1 MAREPRHAQPEVG
14 ALVTVKF
21 QDGFEHYTTILDKW
35 SATNGGNQGIGAY
48 GRNGSQ
54 GLYAVHNVGGCRKDL
69 PASYGTLICGF
80 AFQRTVAGTSGLS
93 FFYFTDA
100 NTEQVSL
107 RLSAGGT
114 AELTRQGTVLATGTT
129 VLAVNAFNYIEL
141 KIVCADAGSYEL
153 RINGILE
160 FSGAGDTKATANA
173 TMNGIVLGT
182 RVNFD
187 NTQTQMRFDDVY
199 LVDTTAPN
207 GDFLGDVRVAYLA
220 PNGNGASS
228 QFVGSDLNS
237 VDNYLLVDEVPA
249 NDDTDYVQSDVL
261 NNIDT
266 YALADLPA
274 NAGVVK
280 SVMSVMKVRKDDAG
294 ARSIASV
301 LRHGATDNVGVTKA
315 LLTTYATE
323 YEIHDVNPVTAV
335 AWTTADVNA
344 LQAGV
349 KVVV

>member
-1 MAREPRHAQPEVG
+1 M
-14 ALVTVKF
+14 
-21 QDGFEHYTTILDKW
+21 
-35 SATNGGNQGIGAY
+35 
-48 GRNGSQ
+48 
-54 GLYAVHNVGGCRKDL
+54 
-69 PASYGTLICGF
+69 
-80 AFQRTVAGTSGLS
+80 
-93 FFYFTDA
+93 
-100 NTEQVSL
+100 
-107 RLSAGGT
+107 
-114 AELTRQGTVLATGTT
+114 
-129 VLAVNAFNYIEL
+129 
-141 KIVCADAGSYEL
+141 
-153 RINGILE
+153 
-160 FSGAGDTKATANA
+160 ATANA

-199 LVDTTAPN
+199 LVDTSAPN

-280 SVMSVMKVRKDDAG
+280 SVMS
-294 ARSIASV
+294 S
-301 LRHGATDNVGVTKA
+301 LR
-315 LLTTYATE
+315 
-323 YEIHDVNPVTAV
+323 
-335 AWTTADVNA
+335 
-344 LQAGV
+344 
-349 KVVV
+349 